1 MAAAAPRTL
10 AAEGAR
16 RVKWAER
23 AMPVLRLVRDR
34 FAAERPLAGIRV
46 AACLHVTP
54 ETAALVRA
62 LAAGGAQVALCSS
75 NPLSTHDDV
84 AAMLAEHAAVTV
96 HARAGVDIATYYRHI
111 DAALDIEPHLVL
123 DDGCDLVSRL
133 HTDRRA
139 LLDGVVAGCEET
151 TTGVVR
157 LRAMAVSGALRFPV
171 VAVNDTA
178 TKRLVDNCHGTG
190 QSTLDAVVRTTNMLL
205 AGKVV
210 VVAGYGWCGKGIAL
224 RAVGLGADVVVT
236 EVDPTK
242 ALAATLQGHR
252 VMPMAEAAR
261 IGDVFVTATG
271 NRDVITIE
279 HLAVM
284 KDGALLVNAGHFD
297 VEIDVRALEK
307 ASAGRREQVRPHV
320 DEFTLDEDRRLL
332 LLAEGRVANLAAA
345 DGNPASVMDL
355 AFAEQA
361 LCVDWLAGGAAA
373 DLPPGVHDV
382 PAAIDR
388 EVAALKLASTGAAID
403 TLTPE
408 QHRYLTSWEQGS

>member
-1 MAAAAPRTL
+1 VAASAAL
-10 AAEGAR
+10 AAEGGR
-16 RVKWAER
+16 RVEWADR

-34 FAAERPLAGIRV
+34 FAAEQPLARV
-46 AACLHVTP
+46 RIAACLHVTP
-54 ETAALVRA
+54 ETAVLVRT

-84 AAMLAEHAAVTV
+84 AATLTEHAAVTV

-111 DAALDIEPHLVL
+111 DAALDIEPHFVL

-133 HTDRRA
+133 HTDRQE
-139 LLDGVVAGCEET
+139 LLSGVVAGCEET

-157 LRAMAVSGALRFPV
+157 LRAMASSGALRFPV
-171 VAVNDTA
+171 VAVNDTP
-178 TKRLVDNCHGTG
+178 TKRLVDNRYGTG
-190 QSTLDAVVRTTNMLL
+190 QSTLDAVLRTTNMLL

-210 VVAGYGWCGKGIAL
+210 VVAGYGWCGKGIAD
-224 RAVGLGADVVVT
+224 RAAGFGADVVVT
-236 EVDPTK
+236 EVDPTR
-242 ALAATLQGHR
+242 ALDAMLQGYR
-252 VMPMAEAAR
+252 VMPMDDAAVV
-261 IGDVFVTATG
+261 GEVFVTATG
-271 NRDVITIE
+271 NRDVIAAQ
-279 HLAVM
+279 HLNVM
-284 KDGALLVNAGHFD
+284 KDGAVLVNAGHFD
-297 VEIDVRALEK
+297 VEIDVRALDK
-307 ASAGRREQVRPHV
+307 LAAGRRERVRPHV
-320 DEFTLDEDRRLL
+320 DEYTLDDGRRLL

-361 LCVDWLAGGAAA
+361 LCVAWLAGGAAA
-373 DLPPGVHDV
+373 ALTPGVHDV

-388 EVAALKLASTGAAID
+388 EVAALKLAANGTAID

>member
-1 MAAAAPRTL
+1 ML
-10 AAEGAR
+10 AADGAR
-16 RVKWAER
+16 RVEWADR

-34 FAAERPLAGIRV
+34 FVADQPMSGVRV

-54 ETAALVRA
+54 ETAVLVRT

-84 AAMLAEHAAVTV
+84 AAALAAQAGVTV
-96 HARAGVDIATYYRHI
+96 HAQAGVDVPTYYRHI

-133 HTDRRA
+133 HTNRQE
-139 LLDGVVAGCEET
+139 LLPGIVAGCEET

-157 LRAMAVSGALRFPV
+157 LRAMAANGALRFPV
-171 VAVNDTA
+171 VAVNDTP
-178 TKRLVDNCHGTG
+178 TKRLVDNRYGTG
-190 QSTLDAVVRTTNMLL
+190 QSTIDALLRTTNMLL

-210 VVAGYGWCGKGIAL
+210 VVAGYGWCGKGIA
-224 RAVGLGADVVVT
+224 ACAAGLGSDVVVT
-236 EVDPTK
+236 EVDPTR
-242 ALAATLQGHR
+242 ALDAMLQGYR
-252 VMPMAEAAR
+252 VMPMADAAT

-271 NRDVITIE
+271 NRDVIAAE
-279 HLAVM
+279 HLRVM
-284 KDGALLVNAGHFD
+284 QDGAVLVNAGHFD
-297 VEIDVRALEK
+297 VEIDVRALDK
-307 ASAGRREQVRPHV
+307 LAGGRRERVRQHV
-320 DEFTLDEDRRLL
+320 DQYTLDDGRRLL

-361 LCVDWLAGGAAA
+361 LCAGWLAGGAAA
-373 DLPPGVHDV
+373 EMAAGVYDV

-388 EVAALKLASTGAAID
+388 EVAALKLAATGTAID
-403 TLTPE
+403 TLTAE